1 MGCATSDRKDA
12 SQRQRDKM
20 LVEYLK
26 GVESK
31 PLKEVVHIPER
42 NNINFD
48 IPDNLR
54 LGDVFTA
61 PDRSEFK
68 IISENSYE
76 IELLCLS
83 CNKEIV
89 QSRLKDHLKSAQHI
103 DLM

>member
-12 SQRQRDKM
+12 SQKQRDKM

-31 PLKEVVHIPER
+31 PLKEVVYNPER
-42 NNINFD
+42 NNINFS
-48 IPDNLR
+48 IPEHLS
-54 LGDVFTA
+54 LGDVFIA
-61 PDRSEFK
+61 SDGSEFK

-76 IELLCLS
+76 KELFCLS
-83 CNKEIV
+83 CNKELV
-89 QSRLKDHLKSAQHI
+89 QSRLKDHLKSPQHI

>member
-1 MGCATSDRKDA
+1 MGCVASDRKDA
-12 SQRQRDKM
+12 SQKQRDKM

-26 GVESK
+26 GVEFK
-31 PLKEVVHIPER
+31 PLKELVHIPER
-42 NNINFD
+42 NNINFG
-48 IPDNLR
+48 IPDHLS

-61 PDRSEFK
+61 SDGSEFK

-83 CNKEIV
+83 CNKELN
-89 QSRLKDHLKSAQHI
+89 QSRLRDHLNSAQHI